1 MGGTTVFGFDL
12 PYTVFAAAL
21 VFARIGAILMLL
33 PGIGESSIPPR
44 IRLSFALAFSLVIGP
59 LIAPQLPPA
68 PSTLSGMASLIALEA
83 VIGLMIGAAARMLL
97 MAGAVAGQIIGYQT
111 GLAMAQSFD
120 PTQGQSG
127 ALPAQFLNL
136 MFMVLIFATNLHH
149 LLLKAAAGSYALMPA
164 GEAPMWGDAA
174 DWALRLFADAF
185 LLGVQIAAPLIA
197 FGLIFYLG
205 LGVLSRLM
213 PQAQI
218 FFIAMPLNILA
229 GFAILAIT
237 LGAVALVWL
246 ERFEQF
252 AVTLS

>member
-1 MGGTTVFGFDL
+1 MVFGFDPSL
-12 PYTVFAAAL
+12 AVFAAAM

-33 PGIGESSIPPR
+33 PGVGESSIPPR
-44 IRLSFALAFSLVIGP
+44 IRLAFALAFALVIGP
-59 LIAPQLPPA
+59 VITPQLPPA
-68 PSTLSGMASLIALEA
+68 PGTLIEASGLILIEV
-83 VIGLMIGAAARMLL
+83 VIGLMIGGAARFML
-97 MAGAVAGQIIGYQT
+97 MAGAVAGQVIGYQT

-136 MFMVLIFATNLHH
+136 LFMVLIFATNLHH
-149 LLLKAAAGSYALMPA
+149 MLLQSTAFSYELMPA

-174 DWALRLFADAF
+174 QWALTLFVDAF
-185 LLGVQIAAPLIA
+185 VLAVQISAPLIA

-218 FFIAMPLNILA
+218 FFIAMPLNILI

-237 LGAVALVWL
+237 LGAASLVWL
-246 ERFEQF
+246 SRVEEF
-252 AVTLS
+252 AATLS

>member
-1 MGGTTVFGFDL
+1 MVAGFDISI
-12 PYTVFAAAL
+12 TVFAAAL
-21 VFARIGAILMLL
+21 VFARLGAILMLL
-33 PGIGESSIPPR
+33 PGIGESTIPPR
-44 IRLSFALAFSLVIGP
+44 IRLSFALAFSLAVGP
-59 LIAPQLPPA
+59 LIAPGLPAMPE
-68 PSTLSGMASLIALEA
+68 SLAAAAGLVALE
-83 VIGLMIGAAARMLL
+83 VLIGVMIGAASRILL

-136 MFMVLIFATNLHH
+136 MFMVLIFVTNLHH
-149 LLLKAAAGSYALMPA
+149 YLLLTAAQSYEMMPA
-164 GEAPMWGDAA
+164 GAPPNVGDAA
-174 DWALRLFADAF
+174 SWALQLFIDAF
-185 LLGVQIAAPLIA
+185 ALAVQIASPLIA

-218 FFIAMPLNILA
+218 FFIAMPLNILI
-229 GFAILAIT
+229 GFAILAMT
-237 LGAVALVWL
+237 LGAIALVWL

-252 AVTLS
+252 AVTMS

>member
-1 MGGTTVFGFDL
+1 MVAGLDISI
-12 PYTVFAAAL
+12 TVFAAAL
-21 VFARIGAILMLL
+21 VFARLGAILMLL
-33 PGIGESSIPPR
+33 PGIGESTIPPR
-44 IRLSFALAFSLVIGP
+44 IRLSFALAFSLAVGP
-59 LIAPQLPPA
+59 LIAPGLPVMPENLA
-68 PSTLSGMASLIALEA
+68 EAAGLVALE
-83 VIGLMIGAAARMLL
+83 VLIGVMIGAASRILL

-136 MFMVLIFATNLHH
+136 MFMVLIFVTNLHH
-149 LLLKAAAGSYALMPA
+149 YLLLTAAQSYEMMPA
-164 GEAPMWGDAA
+164 GSAPAVGDAA
-174 DWALRLFADAF
+174 SWALQLFIDAF
-185 LLGVQIAAPLIA
+185 ALAVQIASPLIA

-218 FFIAMPLNILA
+218 FFIAMPLNILI
-229 GFAILAIT
+229 GFAILAMT
-237 LGAVALVWL
+237 LGAIALVWL

-252 AVTLS
+252 AVTMS

>member
-1 MGGTTVFGFDL
+1 MGGTAVFGFDL
-12 PYTVFAAAL
+12 PYTVFAAAM
-21 VFARIGAILMLL
+21 VFARLGAILMLL
-33 PGIGESSIPPR
+33 PGIGETSIPPR

-59 LIAPQLPPA
+59 VIAPQLPPA
-68 PSTLSGMASLIALEA
+68 PESLVAMSGLIAMEA
-83 VIGLMIGAAARMLL
+83 VIGLMVGAAARFLL
-97 MAGAVAGQIIGYQT
+97 MAGAVAGQVIGYQT

-136 MFMVLIFATNLHH
+136 LFMVLIFATNLHH
-149 LLLKAAAGSYALMPA
+149 LLLQAAAGSYTLMPA
-164 GEAPMWGDAA
+164 GEAPMWADAA
-174 DWALRLFADAF
+174 QWALGLFADAF
-185 LLGVQIAAPLIA
+185 LLGMQIAAPLIA

-218 FFIAMPLNILA
+218 FFIAMPLNILV
-229 GFAILAIT
+229 GFSILAIT
-237 LGAVALVWL
+237 LGAVALAFL
-246 ERFEQF
+246 DRFERF